1 MRFVYPE
8 LLWLILALPAM
19 ALAGWWNAARR
30 RRRLEEFAGG
40 AENAERLRGEVSVH
54 LRTAKHLL
62 LHLALLLLILAAAR
76 PQWGTRLEPVTRKG
90 ADVAVVLDSSLSMAA
105 EDVAPSRLGY
115 ARHAVDSL
123 LRRLVGDRVALVTFA
138 GQATLACP
146 LTPDQAAVRL
156 FLDAIEA
163 ESVQVP
169 GTALA
174 EALRLGVRA
183 LGPVDPTKEE
193 RGRALILISDGE
205 DHEGG
210 VEEMARELQ
219 RQGVV
224 LYAVGVGDSR
234 GAPIPLRDRSGVLT
248 GYKKDREDRV
258 VTTRLEESNL
268 ELLALETGG
277 RYYRATAT
285 EVEVEEIAKSLSSI
299 DAREFGAVLR
309 TRYEDRFQIPLFL
322 GLLALVAETVLG
334 DRRRRRAAIPGR
346 GEGTDER

>member
-1 MRFVYPE
+1 MRFMNPE
-8 LLWLILALPAM
+8 LLWLILALPVL
-19 ALAGWWNAARR
+19 ALMGWRSAVRR
-30 RRRLEEFAGG
+30 RRRLEWFAGG
-40 AENAERLRGEVSVH
+40 ADHATRFRGEVSVH
-54 LRTAKHLL
+54 MRAAKHLL
-62 LHLALLLLILAAAR
+62 LQFALLLLIVAAAR
-76 PQWGTRLEPVTRKG
+76 PQWGARLEPVTRKG
-90 ADVAVVLDSSLSMAA
+90 SDVVIVLDSSLSMAA

-115 ARHAVDSL
+115 AKHAVDSL

-156 FLDAIEA
+156 FLDAVEA

-183 LGPVDPTKEE
+183 LGPVDPTEEE
-193 RGRALILISDGE
+193 RGRTLILFSDGE

-210 VEEMARELQ
+210 VEEMAAELKRE
-219 RQGVV
+219 GVA
-224 LYAVGVGDSR
+224 LYTVGVGSSR

-285 EVEVEEIAKSLSSI
+285 EVEVEEIAKRLSTVEGG
-299 DAREFGAVLR
+299 EFGAVLR
-309 TRYEDRFQIPLFL
+309 TRYEDRFQIPLLL
-322 GLLALVAETVLG
+322 GILALAAEGALG
-334 DRRRRRAAIPGR
+334 DRRRRGGAS
-346 GEGTDER
+346 